1 MGNEDW
7 KMNVMKAIDE
17 AYDGT
22 GGIYLDPNTDLLA
35 ELRNLS
41 GAQASTV
48 LPGAGNSVA
57 NQLRHLLTTVAM
69 HEAQFRG
76 TPYPELDWG
85 ADWQPTALSD
95 AEWHELVEKYAA
107 TRAQLKDWVTS
118 PSVDEDNDYI
128 FSAIMVATHLAY
140 HVGQIRHTAAYAAHQ

>member
-1 MGNEDW
+1 MGNEHW
-7 KMNVMKAIDE
+7 KENVVKAIDE

-22 GGIYLDPNTDLLA
+22 GRIYLDQGTDLLA
-35 ELRNLS
+35 ELKNLS
-41 GAQASTV
+41 GEQASTV

-85 ADWQPTALSD
+85 ADWQPVSLSD
-95 AEWHELVEKYAA
+95 EEWQALIDQYAA
-107 TRAQLKDWVTS
+107 TREQLKEWVTS

-140 HVGQIRHTAAYAAHQ
+140 HVGQIRHTASYAAHQ

>member
-7 KMNVMKAIDE
+7 KNNVVKAIDE

-22 GGIYLDPNTDLLA
+22 GGIYLDQGTDLLA
-35 ELRNLS
+35 ELKNLS

-85 ADWQPTALSD
+85 TDWQPVTLND
-95 AEWHELVEKYAA
+95 DEWQQLVEKYAA
-107 TRAQLKDWVTS
+107 TRDQLKQWVTS

-128 FSAIMVATHLAY
+128 YSAIMVASHLAY
-140 HVGQIRHTAAYAAHQ
+140 HVGQIRHAAGYAAQN

>member
-7 KMNVMKAIDE
+7 KKNVVKAIDE

-22 GGIYLDPNTDLLA
+22 GGIYLDQGTDLLA
-35 ELRNLS
+35 ELKSLS

-69 HEAQFRG
+69 HEAQFLG
-76 TPYPELDWG
+76 TPYPDLDWG
-85 ADWQPTALSD
+85 TDWQPVTLND
-95 AEWHELVEKYAA
+95 EEWQELVGKYAA
-107 TRAQLKDWVTS
+107 TRDQLKQWVTS

-128 FSAIMVATHLAY
+128 YSAIMVASHLAY
-140 HVGQIRHTAAYAAHQ
+140 HVGQIRHAASYATHK

>member
-7 KMNVMKAIDE
+7 KNNVVKAIDE

-22 GGIYLDPNTDLLA
+22 GGIYLDQGTDLLA
-35 ELRNLS
+35 ELKNLS

-85 ADWQPTALSD
+85 TDWQPVTLND
-95 AEWHELVEKYAA
+95 DEWQHLVEKYAA
-107 TRAQLKDWVTS
+107 TRDQLKQWVTS

-128 FSAIMVATHLAY
+128 YSAIMVASHLAY
-140 HVGQIRHTAAYAAHQ
+140 HVGQIRHAAGYAAQN

>member
-7 KMNVMKAIDE
+7 KRNVVKAIDE

-22 GGIYLDPNTDLLA
+22 GGIYLDQNTDLLA
-35 ELRNLS
+35 ELRKLS

-76 TPYPELDWG
+76 TTYPDLDWG
-85 ADWQPTALSD
+85 ADWQPVTLGD
-95 AEWHELVEKYAA
+95 EEWQELVEKYAA
-107 TRAQLKDWVTS
+107 TRTQLKEWVTS

-128 FSAIMVATHLAY
+128 FAAIMVATHLAY
-140 HVGQIRHTAAYAAHQ
+140 HVGQIRHAASYAAQE